1 MKKVKHSW
9 PWTPGQIVSLLIL
22 IAATVGLL
30 GTGLVSLFF
39 PEYLYSVSPVGV
51 LVFGG
56 VALILTIAYLVGNL
70 RLKGKSAVWIEI
82 PEDGFQT
89 NVWMT
94 KPNVYLYANKLDKD
108 KNKGDIANFKQV
120 KAVVMGKNDMFQF
133 MLKNDRSIWVPGRL
147 LAKDEV
153 RAFFQ
158 KAIDAKGGN
167 VVTDNAKTK
176 AALDSRLAGEKTRL
190 LQPEVKAPIQMSSED
205 LQFEAKSA
213 AKKNRKENT
222 TV

>member
-1 MKKVKHSW
+1 MTKVKHSW

-30 GTGLVSLFF
+30 GTGLVSLLL

-82 PEDGFQT
+82 PENGFQT

-108 KNKGDIANFKQV
+108 KNKGDLANFKQV

-133 MLKNDRSIWVPGRL
+133 VLKNDRNLWIPGRL

-153 RAFFQ
+153 RSFIQ

-167 VVTDNAKTK
+167 VVTDNSKTK
-176 AALDSRLAGEKTRL
+176 AALESRLAGEKVRI

>member
-30 GTGLVSLFF
+30 GTGLVSLLF
-39 PEYLYSVSPVGV
+39 PQYLYSVSPVGV

-82 PEDGFQT
+82 PESGFQT

-108 KNKGDIANFKQV
+108 KNKGDLANFKQV

-133 MLKNDRSIWVPGRL
+133 VLKNDRNLWIPGRL
-147 LAKDEV
+147 LAQDEV
-153 RAFFQ
+153 REFVK

-167 VVTDNAKTK
+167 VVTDNSKTK
-176 AALDSRLAGEKTRL
+176 AALDSRLAGEKVRI
-190 LQPEVKAPIQMSSED
+190 LQPEVKAAVQMSSED
-205 LQFEAKSA
+205 LQFEAKAA